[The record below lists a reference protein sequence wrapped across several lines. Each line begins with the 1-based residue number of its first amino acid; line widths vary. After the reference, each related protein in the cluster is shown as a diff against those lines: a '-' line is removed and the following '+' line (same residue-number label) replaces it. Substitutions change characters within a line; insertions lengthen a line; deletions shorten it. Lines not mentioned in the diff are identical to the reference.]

1 MAYRFRFESV
11 LGYRRNLEELARQKL
26 ALAQAQLERQQSRLA
41 EITAELAQAITL
53 FEERKRQ
60 PIPAPLYIMF
70 VDGIERRER
79 DLDRQRQAL
88 SSQRQ
93 VVEQVRQ
100 ELVGRM
106 RERKIMEKARERD
119 YEEYLR
125 EELKKEQ
132 AELDEQMILRFGR
145 HGGR

>member
-1 MAYRFRFESV
+1 MAYRFRFASV
-11 LGYRRNLEELARQKL
+11 LDYRRNLEELARQEL
-26 ALAQAQLERQQSRLA
+26 ALAQAQLERQQSRLT
-41 EITAELAQAITL
+41 EITAELAQAIAT

-60 PIPAPLYIMF
+60 PIAAPLYTMF
-70 VDGIERRER
+70 VDGIERRKR
-79 DLDRQRQAL
+79 DLDRRRQEVGRQRK
-88 SSQRQ
+88 

-100 ELVGRM
+100 ELVVKM